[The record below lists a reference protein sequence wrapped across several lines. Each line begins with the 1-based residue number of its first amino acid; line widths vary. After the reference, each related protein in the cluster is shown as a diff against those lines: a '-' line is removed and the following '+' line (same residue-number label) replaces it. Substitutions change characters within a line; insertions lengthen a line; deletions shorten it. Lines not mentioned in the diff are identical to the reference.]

1 VTSVKERVAII
12 FMTVSVIA
20 TVALGAA
27 VAHELG
33 RKSTSTVVGTAA
45 GNAAAVVTPGADQA
59 GGGGTSNQPA
69 ATGSS
74 PTIASG
80 PGATSANGAAPAT
93 GVVSAPA
100 GQLSNS
106 NIGVNNGLITV
117 GGIYDE
123 TGPFDATV
131 ERDTVR
137 AYFDKVNAA
146 GGVNG
151 YKFQL
156 LDCDS
161 GYDPSRAH
169 QCSQR
174 LLSQHVLAMVG
185 WLSVSGEEAE
195 SSFLNSQGVPIIGGL
210 GVPSEFQVPLS
221 WQAAVNFTAYGTA
234 MGAHAADLGIKAPAI
249 VVLNVPFIKPVE
261 QALLAGLHAHGIKE
275 KSLDEVDPTKP
286 DYTDLALKAQT
297 EGADSVIAA
306 LDPFSYAR
314 FFQALSREN
323 YHPKF
328 LGLGL
333 DKTSANQAYGGAV
346 YGAESL
352 TPFLEP
358 QDHAND
364 PNIADYESTVRQ
376 YFPSQVAALDVY
388 TEGDWIAA
396 HLFTQAVGR
405 IGTAAVTRQS
415 LAAAL
420 NTITN
425 FQTGLTIPLSYSSS
439 NHAPNH
445 CFQWIHNLKG
455 VWTTYSDWK
464 CF

>member
-1 VTSVKERVAII
+1 VTSVRERVAII
-12 FMTVSVIA
+12 FMTMSVIA
-20 TVALGAA
+20 TVALGGA

-33 RKSTSTVVGTAA
+33 RKSTSTVVNTAA
-45 GNAAAVVTPGADQA
+45 GSAAAMVTPGADASTGAAAGPAGSAVTGAGSAVTTGTTLA
-59 GGGGTSNQPA
+59 GGTA
-69 ATGSS
+69 LATG
-74 PTIASG
+74 G
-80 PGATSANGAAPAT
+80 GA
-93 GVVSAPA
+93 APA
-100 GQLSNS
+100 GQLSN
-106 NIGVNNGLITV
+106 NTIGVNNGLITV

-169 QCSQR
+169 QCAQR
-174 LLSQHVLAMVG
+174 LLSQHVLSIVG

-195 SSFLNSQGVPIIGGL
+195 TGFFNSQGVPIIGGL

-221 WQAAVNFTAYGTA
+221 WQASVNFTAYGTG
-234 MGAHAADLGIKAPAI
+234 MGAHAADLGIKSPAI

-297 EGADSVIAA
+297 EGADSIIGA

-333 DKTSANQAYGGAV
+333 DKTSANQAYGSAV

-358 QDHAND
+358 QDHASD

-388 TEGDWIAA
+388 TEGEWIAA
-396 HLFTQAVGR
+396 HLFTDAVGR
-405 IGTAAVTRQS
+405 IGKAAVTRQS

-425 FQTGLTIPLSYSSS
+425 FQSGLTIPLSYSSS
-439 NHAPNH
+439 NHDPNH
-445 CFQWIHNLKG
+445 CFQWIHDVKG